1 VVKRFITKEDLDR
14 RIRKEYGKSRV
25 SVRLGELDLV
35 LKAAKRCL
43 RFSIMNDTYLGGGLT
58 VEDEEMAR
66 AFKSMS
72 EYLKDI
78 REQTLAD
85 IERKLNRKFT
95 TKVE

>member
-1 VVKRFITKEDLDR
+1 MVKRFITKEDLDR